1 MLQPIDY
8 TQARDLGTLIHHR
21 VEVERQKKLEIRTV
35 TLCSAQH
42 AETLFAHRHYDS

>member
-8 TQARDLGTLIHHR
+8 TQARDFSTLIHHR
-21 VEVERQKKLEIRTV
+21 VEVDRQKKLEIR